1 MNKYVLLMVMVL
13 FLVLI
18 TILVDSIGLAAS
30 QNILSIEISDEQP
43 GFFNLVAGVWN
54 YLSLFFII
62 IFFDVPGLPLIF
74 KLVVFYPLTIGSI
87 FMIISIIR
95 GTD

>member
-43 GFFNLVAGVWN
+43 GFFNLVASVWN

>member
-1 MNKYVLLMVMVL
+1 VNKYTLLMSMIL

-18 TILVDSIGLAAS
+18 TILVGSLGLTAS
-30 QNILSIEISDEQP
+30 QNVLAITISDQQP
-43 GFFNLVAGVWN
+43 GFFNLVASVWN
-54 YLSLFFII
+54 YISIFFLIA
-62 IFFDVPGLPLIF
+62 FFDVPGLPLIF

>member
-1 MNKYVLLMVMVL
+1 MNKYVLLMTMVL

-30 QNILSIEISDEQP
+30 ENILSINISDQQP
-43 GFFNLVAGVWN
+43 GFFNLVASVWN
-54 YLSLFFII
+54 YLSLFFVIV
-62 IFFDVPGLPLIF
+62 FFDVPGLPLIF